1 MIRKSCVRRIEMRDY
16 ETRQRKLLQDFVEKN
31 SDKHFTIEE
40 LGKMI
45 AGISVSA
52 LYRNV
57 NQMVR
62 GGTLRR
68 FRQEGQRKLL
78 YQYIGLGECSE
89 HLHLKCSKCGMILH
103 VDNDST
109 NSFVRELRQNLHF
122 ELDKTATI
130 LFGDCITC
138 KSNSEVSGA

>member
-1 MIRKSCVRRIEMRDY
+1 MRDY
-16 ETRQRKLLQDFVEKN
+16 ETRQRRLLQDFVEKN

-45 AGISVSA
+45 AGVSVSA

-57 NQMVR
+57 NQMVKD
-62 GGTLRR
+62 GTLRR

-78 YQYIGLGECSE
+78 YQYMGLSECSE

-103 VDNDST
+103 VDNAST
-109 NSFVRELRQNLHF
+109 NSFVRELRRNLQF

-130 LFGDCITC
+130 LFGDCAIC
-138 KSNSEVSGA
+138 KSKSEVSGA